1 MSWKWKEMK
10 YTLYTRDAHDPMAV
24 QTLNYK
30 LREQAL
36 AKGIDY
42 ADFVQYG
49 LTLESSSTQAN
60 TT

>member
-1 MSWKWKEMK
+1 MK

-49 LTLESSSTQAN
+49 LTLESSSTQAG